1 MAGAETEVAVAL
13 RRLVVVPVRRTGV
26 PRVAREA
33 PAPVDPVGAADPL
46 EFSVFDHPEDGLL
59 HAHRNGA
66 EFVQQQG
73 SAVRPFEASDVASR
87 SAGEGAGLVAEEL
100 GLEEAFGERSAVDL
114 DEGLLPAAR
123 EKMQTGRNQF
133 LAGAALAQDQDRPV
147 EGRRSGDLFKD

>member
-1 MAGAETEVAVAL
+1 
-13 RRLVVVPVRRTGV
+13 
-26 PRVAREA
+26 
-33 PAPVDPVGAADPL
+33 
-46 EFSVFDHPEDGLL
+46 
-59 HAHRNGA
+59 
-66 EFVQQQG
+66 
-73 SAVRPFEASDVASR
+73 VASR